1 MLTIQEA
8 EYELKKG
15 VEMNFGPWKMHSIS
29 VATNAQLIADKV
41 DGMDS
46 DKAYILGLLHD
57 IGRRAGHK
65 EIGHIFDGY
74 DYMMSINQPEI
85 ARICLTH
92 SFPINN
98 SDIYFG
104 KYDCTAEQKA
114 FLDQYIQETAYDDY
128 DKLIQLCDAISLPNG
143 ACIMEKRLVDVALRH
158 GLPEFTLVKWRAF
171 MELKKYFD
179 GKCSCNIYSLL
190 PNVMEN
196 SYDSLI

>member
-1 MLTIQEA
+1 MLTIQES

-128 DKLIQLCDAISLPNG
+128 DKLIQLCDAISLP
-143 ACIMEKRLVDVALRH
+143 
-158 GLPEFTLVKWRAF
+158 FTLVKWKAF

-179 GKCSCNIYSLL
+179 GKCGCNIYSFL

-196 SYDSLI
+196 SFDSLIYTA